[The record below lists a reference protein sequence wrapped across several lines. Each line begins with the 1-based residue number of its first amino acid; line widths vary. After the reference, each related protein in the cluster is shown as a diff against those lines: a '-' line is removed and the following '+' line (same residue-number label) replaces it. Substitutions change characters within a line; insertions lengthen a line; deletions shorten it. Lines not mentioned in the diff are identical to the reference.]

1 MSQDPSKAA
10 DSPREPTAPA
20 PSAPPAPPAPPETP
34 QHARAV
40 YSLPG
45 VVAHLC
51 GLLQIPFDS
60 SRRLAVLSALELPAD
75 TPWIGAAQRAASAAD
90 LSSAPVQIAPA
101 ALSTLLSYDAP
112 LLTHTTQGGRPAW
125 IVLDPR
131 RQPATLTIHAERSA
145 TRPLRVVDD
154 LAQLLDGPVDAP
166 RDWLVIELRLPLQSL
181 CLPPDDDRPKPAK
194 ALSRL
199 RAALML
205 EREAI
210 GAILVYAIVIG
221 LLMLAT
227 PLAVQ
232 ALVNTIAFGSLLQ
245 PLVILTLLLFA
256 GIALAGTL
264 RVLEHVVVEFL
275 QRRLFVGAV
284 MDLAGR
290 LPRVEA
296 SYHAQRYTP
305 ELVNRFFDVM
315 TIQKAASGLLLDG
328 LELALQTA
336 IGLIILAFYHP
347 LLLAFDVLLLGAL
360 GFILFFLG
368 RDGVKTSIYESNAKY
383 ATVAWLEDIAR
394 HPLDFKSRTGS
405 NVAVERAN
413 QLANSWVE
421 ARTKHY
427 KILLRQIVG
436 VVALQAIASALLLGL
451 GGWLVITGQL
461 TLGQLVASELIVTL
475 IVASV
480 AKFGKHFESFYDLAA
495 GISKLGELVD
505 LPLEE
510 VVGEHLRP
518 SDKPLSVRLEGV
530 SCGHGSRM
538 RLEDVSLSLAPGACV
553 GLTGP
558 AGSGKSALLD
568 LIYGLRKPAQGRV
581 FIDDMDMRHAALPEL
596 RDEVALLRECA
607 LIDGTIEENMRLG
620 ALGMSREAMNA
631 ALAVVG
637 LKSLCDGFED
647 GLSTQLTV
655 GGAPLSAGQV
665 VRLALARAIAQ
676 GPRLLLID
684 GLLDDLSPEE
694 RVAVLARLMEGRAR
708 WTLLIVSQSQDILK
722 RCDRV
727 VRFDD
732 SKLVEVK

>member
-1 MSQDPSKAA
+1 
-10 DSPREPTAPA
+10 
-20 PSAPPAPPAPPETP
+20 
-34 QHARAV
+34 
-40 YSLPG
+40 LPG

-51 GLLQIPFDS
+51 GLLQIPFGS
-60 SRRLAVLSALELPAD
+60 SRRLAVLSALDLPAD
-75 TPWIGAAQRAASAAD
+75 TSWLIAAQRAVSAAD
-90 LSSAPVQIAPA
+90 LGSASVQIAPA
-101 ALSTLLSYDAP
+101 SLSTLLSYDAP
-112 LLTHTTQGGRPAW
+112 LLTHTTQGGQSAW

-131 RQPATLTIHAERSA
+131 HQPAALSIHAERSSSRA
-145 TRPLRVVDD
+145 LRTVDD
-154 LAQLLDGPVDAP
+154 LAQLLDGPVDVP
-166 RDWLVIELRLPLQSL
+166 REWLVIELRLPLQHLSL
-181 CLPPDDDRPKPAK
+181 PADDDRTKYAK

-199 RAALML
+199 RAAINF
-205 EREAI
+205 EREAV
-210 GAILVYAIVIG
+210 GAIIVYAIVIG
-221 LLMLAT
+221 MLMLAT

-232 ALVNTIAFGSLLQ
+232 ALVGTIAFGSLIQ

-256 GIALAGTL
+256 GIALAGAL

-275 QRRLFVGAV
+275 QRRLFVSAI

-305 ELVNRFFDVM
+305 ELVNRFFDVI
-315 TIQKAASGLLLDG
+315 TVQKAASGLLLDG
-328 LELALQTA
+328 LELALQTI

-347 LLLAFDVLLLGAL
+347 LLLAFDVILLLALAFIIFAL
-360 GFILFFLG
+360 GRGGI
-368 RDGVKTSIYESNAKY
+368 KSSIYESNAKY
-383 ATVAWLEDIAR
+383 AAVAWLQDVAR

-405 NVAVERAN
+405 NMAIERAN
-413 QLANSWVE
+413 MLATEWRD
-421 ARTKHY
+421 ARAEHY
-427 KILLRQIVG
+427 KVILRQIVG
-436 VVALQAIASALLLGL
+436 IVTLQASASALLLGL
-451 GGWLVITGQL
+451 GGWLVLVGQL

-480 AKFGKHFESFYDLAA
+480 AKFGKHFESFYDLVA
-495 GISKLGELVD
+495 GMSKLGELVD
-505 LPLEE
+505 LPMEE

-530 SCGHGSRM
+530 SCGQGSRM

-568 LIYGLRKPAQGRV
+568 LIYGLRKPSQGRV
-581 FIDDMDMRHAALPEL
+581 FIDEMDIRHAALPEL

-684 GLLDDLSPEE
+684 GLLDDLSSEE

-727 VRFDD
+727 VRFND